1 MKKGLVYPKDILLE
15 NFSITASELYSGVP
29 DCLEGLRRVF
39 DSDYFESNREEI
51 IKNFIHSTSSGQIK
65 SKIWLVE
72 ALKATE
78 IPFFGTI
85 FLCAGWYGFLA
96 FFLLME
102 KKLSIDRI
110 FLFEKDP
117 LSVKVSEDINRC
129 FVKENWR
136 FKATLKNI
144 LDIDY
149 ATETFSTI
157 KASGK
162 SQTLTVSPDVVINTS
177 CEHMEDFDS
186 WWSKIPPG
194 KLVILQSNN
203 YQEPEDHVNCVSSLE
218 EFKEQTQISHFFY
231 EGTLDLEIYKR
242 FMLIGYK

>member
-1 MKKGLVYPKDILLE
+1 MKKKSLHFENVLLKD
-15 NFSITASELYSGVP
+15 FSVTASELYSGVP

-39 DSDYFESNREEI
+39 DSNYFESHSEEI

-78 IPFFGTI
+78 IPFFGTV

-102 KKLSIDRI
+102 KKLSIDQI

-117 LSVKVSEDINRC
+117 LSVKVSEDVNRR

-136 FKATLKNI
+136 FKATLKDI

-149 ATETFSTI
+149 ETETFSTL

-162 SQTLTVSPDVVINTS
+162 SQALTASPDAIINTS
-177 CEHMEDFDS
+177 CEHMENFDL
-186 WWSKIPPG
+186 WWSRIPPG

-203 YQEPEDHVNCVSSLE
+203 YKEPEDHVNCVSSLE
-218 EFKEQTQISHFFY
+218 EFKKQTQISHFFY
-231 EGTLDLEIYKR
+231 EGALDLEIYKR